1 MIAFCRC
8 LLACSRARLAGTATP
23 LEPIFFAAT
32 LVMYLSYARVD
43 LAVVAARASV
53 PLAVVLA
60 LVLMR
65 PWANA
70 EEKQ

>member
-1 MIAFCRC
+1 
-8 LLACSRARLAGTATP
+8 
-23 LEPIFFAAT
+23 
-32 LVMYLSYARVD
+32 MYLSYARVD

-65 PWANA
+65 PWANV
-70 EEKQ
+70 EVKH